1 MKKGFEKIVA
11 WQYDGWTAIGV
22 LFDSDEYV
30 SVALNYKMDSNIQE
44 GDLWYS
50 DSIHTDEGT
59 EVRPATDD
67 EIKKLCKAL
76 DNHHVAYMYDEE
88 TKTILDYRAYY
99 YSYNNGLSINE
110 YQRKAMTTCMPSSN
124 NFSYMFLNLVGEVG
138 EFASKVAKAI
148 RKEQVDIGGVYD
160 MGTSVSNDL
169 IYKKHRVCIEQEAAL
184 KAEAGDI
191 LWQLSGL
198 CAVMGWNLEDVAQMN
213 LDKLASR
220 QQRNVIEGEG
230 DNR

>member
-11 WQYDGWTAIGV
+11 WQFDGMTAIGV
-22 LFDSDEYV
+22 LFDSDDFI
-30 SVALNYKMDSNIQE
+30 SVAVNYKMDSQIEE

-50 DSIHTDEGT
+50 DSIYKDEGT
-59 EVRPATDD
+59 MVRPATDA
-67 EIKKLCKAL
+67 EIKTLCKAL
-76 DNHHVAYMYDEE
+76 DDHHVAYMYDEK
-88 TKTILDYRAYY
+88 TKTILDYKAYY
-99 YSYNNGLSINE
+99 YSNYNALSLKE

-148 RKEQVDIGGVYD
+148 RKEENTIEF
-160 MGTSVSNDL
+160 NDL
-169 IYKKHRVCIEQEAAL
+169 AVTVTDRELPK
-184 KAEAGDI
+184 EAGDI

-198 CAVMGWNLEDVAQMN
+198 CTVMGWSLEDIAQQN
-213 LDKLASR
+213 LDKLATR
-220 QQRNVIEGEG
+220 KEVGTIIGEG